1 MKLKNPAWNSKEVRM
16 LIRSLTLATL
26 MAFTGPLLA
35 ADDINPLKQD
45 LGKDRPLVVVELDA
59 GNDTLAKVKNQLN
72 EPATKQ
78 SFEERSMVFYTVKFG
93 SIGAEGE
100 KFAKDPKDSRKL
112 TPPETNALIRAL
124 KLGAGSGT
132 KVILVG
138 KDGEKKLE
146 KTVPPDTLDLKAFF
160 SAIDQMPM
168 AEKEAAAPAEPE
180 PAAAPAEKQGAKA
193 GAKPGKPAKHA
204 AQPLDD

>member
-1 MKLKNPAWNSKEVRM
+1 M

-45 LGKDRPLVVVELDA
+45 LGKARPLVVVELDS
-59 GNDTLAKVKNQLN
+59 GNDTLATLKKQLD

-100 KFAKDPKDSRKL
+100 KFAKDPKDNKKL

-132 KVILVG
+132 KVILIG

-146 KTVPPDTLDLKAFF
+146 KTVPPDTLDLKGFF

-168 AEKEAAAPAEPE
+168 AEKEAAAPAAPE
-180 PAAAPAEKQGAKA
+180 PAPAPGKNATKAGKATKPAAPQ
-193 GAKPGKPAKHA
+193 
-204 AQPLDD
+204 QLDD

>member
-1 MKLKNPAWNSKEVRM
+1 M

-45 LGKDRPLVVVELDA
+45 LGKARPLVVVELDS
-59 GNDTLAKVKNQLN
+59 GNDTLATLKKQLD

-100 KFAKDPKDSRKL
+100 KFAKDPKDNKKL

-132 KVILVG
+132 KVILIG

-146 KTVPPDTLDLKAFF
+146 KTVPPDPLDLKVFF
-160 SAIDQMPM
+160 STIDQMPM
-168 AEKEAAAPAEPE
+168 AEKEAAAPVVPE
-180 PAAAPAEKQGAKA
+180 PAPAPGKNATKADKAAKPAAPQ
-193 GAKPGKPAKHA
+193 
-204 AQPLDD
+204 QLDD

>member
-16 LIRSLTLATL
+16 LIRSLSLATL

-45 LGKDRPLVVVELDA
+45 LGKARPLVVVELDA
-59 GNDTLAKVKNQLN
+59 GNDTLAKVKNQLD

>member
-1 MKLKNPAWNSKEVRM
+1 M

-45 LGKDRPLVVVELDA
+45 LGKARPLVVVELDS
-59 GNDTLAKVKNQLN
+59 GNPTLATLKKQL
-72 EPATKQ
+72 EDPATKQ
-78 SFEERSMVFYTVKFG
+78 SFEERNMVFYTVSFG

-100 KFAKDPKDSRKL
+100 KFAKDPKDAKKL

-138 KDGEKKLE
+138 KDGEKKVE
-146 KTVPPDTLDLKAFF
+146 KTVPPDTLDLKEFF
-160 SAIDQMPM
+160 SAIDQMPL
-168 AEKEAAAPAEPE
+168 AEKDLAAPAEPE
-180 PAAAPAEKQGAKA
+180 PAAAAPAKG
-193 GAKPGKPAKHA
+193 GKPPKPVKTGKQP
-204 AQPLDD
+204 AQQLDD

>member
-1 MKLKNPAWNSKEVRM
+1 M

-45 LGKDRPLVVVELDA
+45 MGKARPLVVVELDS
-59 GNDTLAKVKNQLN
+59 GNATLSTLQKQLD
-72 EPATKQ
+72 EPANKQ
-78 SFEERSMVFYTVKFG
+78 SFEERNMVFYTVKFG

-100 KFAKDPKDSRKL
+100 KFAKEAKDNKKL

-132 KVILVG
+132 KVILIG
-138 KDGEKKLE
+138 KDGEKKIE
-146 KTVPPDTLDLKAFF
+146 KTVPPDTHRPQRRFF
-160 SAIDQMPM
+160 STIDQMPM
-168 AEKEAAAPAEPE
+168 AEKEAAAAAE
-180 PAAAPAEKQGAKA
+180 AAPAEPAPAK
-193 GAKPGKPAKHA
+193 GKPGKPGAKA
-204 AQPLDD
+204 PQQLDD

>member
-1 MKLKNPAWNSKEVRM
+1 M

-45 LGKDRPLVVVELDA
+45 LGKARPLVVVELDS
-59 GNDTLAKVKNQLN
+59 GNDTLAKLKKQLD

-78 SFEERSMVFYTVKFG
+78 SFEERGMVLYTVKFG

-100 KFAKDPKDSRKL
+100 KFAKDPKDNKKL
-112 TPPETNALIRAL
+112 APPETNALIRAL
-124 KLGAGSGT
+124 KLGVGSGT
-132 KVILVG
+132 KVILIG

-146 KTVPPDTLDLKAFF
+146 KTVPPDSLDLKEFF
-160 SAIDQMPM
+160 SAIDQMPQ
-168 AEKEAAAPAEPE
+168 AEKELAAPAEPE
-180 PAAAPAEKQGAKA
+180 PVPAAPAAAAK
-193 GAKPGKPAKHA
+193 GTKPAKPGNKAPKP
-204 AQPLDD
+204 LED

>member
-1 MKLKNPAWNSKEVRM
+1 M

-45 LGKDRPLVVVELDA
+45 LNKSRPLVVVELDS
-59 GNDTLAKVKNQLN
+59 GNETLATLKKQLD
-72 EPATKQ
+72 EPANKQ

-100 KFAKDPKDSRKL
+100 KFAKDAKDNKKL

-146 KTVPPDTLDLKAFF
+146 KTVPPDTLELKEFF
-160 SAIDQMPM
+160 SAIDQMPQ
-168 AEKEAAAPAEPE
+168 AEKDLAAPVEAE
-180 PAAAPAEKQGAKA
+180 PAAAVAPAKNGKAAKAAKA
-193 GAKPGKPAKHA
+193 GSKPAA
-204 AQPLDD
+204 SQLDD

>member
-1 MKLKNPAWNSKEVRM
+1 M

-45 LGKDRPLVVVELDA
+45 LGKARPLVVVELDS
-59 GNDTLAKVKNQLN
+59 GNDTLATLKKQLD

-100 KFAKDPKDSRKL
+100 KFAKDPKDSKKL

-168 AEKEAAAPAEPE
+168 AEKETAAPAEPE
-180 PAAAPAEKQGAKA
+180 PATAPAEKPGAKA

-204 AQPLDD
+204 APQPLDD

>member
-1 MKLKNPAWNSKEVRM
+1 M

-35 ADDINPLKQD
+35 ADDNPLKQE
-45 LGKDRPLVVVELDA
+45 LGKTRPLVVVELDA
-59 GNDTLAKVKNQLN
+59 GNPTLATLKKQL
-72 EPATKQ
+72 EEAATKQ

-100 KFAKDPKDSRKL
+100 KFAKDAKDNKKL

-132 KVILVG
+132 KVILIG

-146 KTVPPDTLDLKAFF
+146 KTVPPDNLDLKDFF
-160 SAIDQMPM
+160 GAIDQMPM
-168 AEKEAAAPAEPE
+168 AEKEAAAPAAPE
-180 PAAAPAEKQGAKA
+180 PAPAPGKNATKAGKVTKPAAPQ
-193 GAKPGKPAKHA
+193 
-204 AQPLDD
+204 QLDD

>member
-1 MKLKNPAWNSKEVRM
+1 M

-45 LGKDRPLVVVELDA
+45 VGKARPLVVVELDS
-59 GNDTLAKVKNQLN
+59 GNDTLATIRKQLD

-78 SFEERSMVFYTVKFG
+78 SFEERNMVFYTVKFG

-100 KFAKDPKDSRKL
+100 KFAKDPKDNKKL

-124 KLGAGSGT
+124 KLGVGSGT
-132 KVILVG
+132 KVILIG

-146 KTVPPDTLDLKAFF
+146 KTVPPDPLDLKVFF
-160 SAIDQMPM
+160 STIDQMPM
-168 AEKEAAAPAEPE
+168 AEKEAAAPVVPE
-180 PAAAPAEKQGAKA
+180 PAPAPGKNATKAGKAAKPAAPQ
-193 GAKPGKPAKHA
+193 
-204 AQPLDD
+204 QLDD

>member
-1 MKLKNPAWNSKEVRM
+1 M

-26 MAFTGPLLA
+26 MVFTGPLLA
-35 ADDINPLKQD
+35 ADDTNPLKQD
-45 LGKDRPLVVVELDA
+45 VGKARPLVVVELDS
-59 GNDTLAKVKNQLN
+59 GNATLTTLKKQLD
-72 EPATKQ
+72 EPANKQ
-78 SFEERSMVFYTVKFG
+78 AFEERNMVFYTVKFG

-100 KFAKDPKDSRKL
+100 KFAKEAKDNKKL

-146 KTVPPDTLDLKAFF
+146 KTVPPDTLDLKEFF
-160 SAIDQMPM
+160 STIDQMPM
-168 AEKEAAAPAEPE
+168 AEKETAAAAEPE
-180 PAAAPAEKQGAKA
+180 PAAPAPAKGAKPAKA
-193 GAKPGKPAKHA
+193 GSKPAP
-204 AQPLDD
+204 QQLDD

>member
-1 MKLKNPAWNSKEVRM
+1 M

-45 LGKDRPLVVVELDA
+45 LGKARPLVVVELDS
-59 GNDTLAKVKNQLN
+59 GNSTLTELKKKLD
-72 EPATKQ
+72 EPATRQ
-78 SFEERSMVFYTVKFG
+78 SFEERSMLLYTVKFG

-100 KFAKDPKDSRKL
+100 KFAKDPKDNKKL

-146 KTVPPDTLDLKAFF
+146 KTVPPDSLDLKEFF

-168 AEKEAAAPAEPE
+168 AEKEAAAVAEPE
-180 PAAAPAEKQGAKA
+180 PAAPAAPAAPAK
-193 GAKPGKPAKHA
+193 GAKPGKPVSKSAP
-204 AQPLDD
+204 QQLDD

>member
-1 MKLKNPAWNSKEVRM
+1 M

-35 ADDINPLKQD
+35 ADDINPLKHD
-45 LGKDRPLVVVELDA
+45 LGKARPLVVVELDS
-59 GNDTLAKVKNQLN
+59 GNDTLATLKKQLD

-100 KFAKDPKDSRKL
+100 KFAKDPKDNQKL

-160 SAIDQMPM
+160 DAVDAMPA
-168 AEKEAAAPAEPE
+168 AEKETAAPVAPE
-180 PAAAPAEKQGAKA
+180 PAPTKSATKAGKTTKQAAP
-193 GAKPGKPAKHA
+193 
-204 AQPLDD
+204 QPLDD

>member
-1 MKLKNPAWNSKEVRM
+1 M

-45 LGKDRPLVVVELDA
+45 LNKSRPLVVVELDS
-59 GNDTLAKVKNQLN
+59 GNETLATLKKQLD
-72 EPATKQ
+72 EPANKQ
-78 SFEERSMVFYTVKFG
+78 SFEERNMVFYTVKFG

-100 KFAKDPKDSRKL
+100 KFAKDAKDNKKL

-146 KTVPPDTLDLKAFF
+146 KTVPPDTLDLKEFF

-168 AEKEAAAPAEPE
+168 AEKELAAPAEPE
-180 PAAAPAEKQGAKA
+180 PAAAAPAKGTKA
-193 GAKPGKPAKHA
+193 AKPAKANSKA
-204 AQPLDD
+204 APAQLDD

>member
-1 MKLKNPAWNSKEVRM
+1 M

-45 LGKDRPLVVVELDA
+45 LGKARPLVVVELDS
-59 GNDTLAKVKNQLN
+59 GNDTLAKLKKQLD
-72 EPATKQ
+72 KQ

-100 KFAKDPKDSRKL
+100 KFAKDPKDNKKL

-138 KDGEKKLE
+138 KDGEKKVE
-146 KTVPPDTLDLKAFF
+146 KTVPPDTLDLKEFF

-168 AEKEAAAPAEPE
+168 AEKETAAAPEPE
-180 PAAAPAEKQGAKA
+180 PAAPAPAKGA
-193 GAKPGKPAKHA
+193 KPAKHA
-204 AQPLDD
+204 GKPAAQQLDD

>member
-1 MKLKNPAWNSKEVRM
+1 M

-45 LGKDRPLVVVELDA
+45 LGKARPLVVVELDS
-59 GNDTLAKVKNQLN
+59 GNDTLATLKKQLD

-100 KFAKDPKDSRKL
+100 KFAKDPKDNKKL

-132 KVILVG
+132 KVILIG

-146 KTVPPDTLDLKAFF
+146 KTVPPDTLDLKEFF

-168 AEKEAAAPAEPE
+168 AEKEAAAPVVPE
-180 PAAAPAEKQGAKA
+180 PAPAPGKNATKAGKATKPAAPQ
-193 GAKPGKPAKHA
+193 
-204 AQPLDD
+204 QLDD

>member
-1 MKLKNPAWNSKEVRM
+1 M

-45 LGKDRPLVVVELDA
+45 LNKSRPLVVVELDS
-59 GNDTLAKVKNQLN
+59 GNETLATLKKQLD
-72 EPATKQ
+72 EPANKQ
-78 SFEERSMVFYTVKFG
+78 SFEERNMVFYTVKFG

-100 KFAKDPKDSRKL
+100 KFAKDAKDNKKL

-146 KTVPPDTLDLKAFF
+146 KTVPPDTLDLKEFF

-168 AEKEAAAPAEPE
+168 AEKELAAPAEPE
-180 PAAAPAEKQGAKA
+180 PAAAAPAKGAKA
-193 GAKPGKPAKHA
+193 AKPAKANSKAA

>member
-1 MKLKNPAWNSKEVRM
+1 M

-59 GNDTLAKVKNQLN
+59 GNDTLAKVKNQLD

>member
-1 MKLKNPAWNSKEVRM
+1 M

-45 LGKDRPLVVVELDA
+45 LGKARPLVVVELDS
-59 GNDTLAKVKNQLN
+59 GNDTLAILKKQLD
-72 EPATKQ
+72 EAATKQ

-100 KFAKDPKDSRKL
+100 KFAKDPKDNKKL

-132 KVILVG
+132 KVILIG

-146 KTVPPDTLDLKAFF
+146 QTVPPDTLDLKAFF

-168 AEKEAAAPAEPE
+168 AEKEAAAPAAPE
-180 PAAAPAEKQGAKA
+180 PAPAPGKNATKAGKVTKPAAPLQ
-193 GAKPGKPAKHA
+193 
-204 AQPLDD
+204 LDD

>member
-1 MKLKNPAWNSKEVRM
+1 M

-45 LGKDRPLVVVELDA
+45 LGKARPLVVVELDS
-59 GNDTLAKVKNQLN
+59 GNDTLAKLKKQLD

-78 SFEERSMVFYTVKFG
+78 SFEERGMVLYTVKFG

-100 KFAKDPKDSRKL
+100 MFAKDPKDNKKL
-112 TPPETNALIRAL
+112 APPETNALIRAL

-138 KDGEKKLE
+138 KDGEKKVE
-146 KTVPPDTLDLKAFF
+146 KTVPPDTLNLSEFF

-168 AEKEAAAPAEPE
+168 AEKEAAAAEPE
-180 PAAAPAEKQGAKA
+180 PVAPAPGKNAKPA
-193 GAKPGKPAKHA
+193 KPAKPGSKPAP
-204 AQPLDD
+204 QPLDD

>member
-59 GNDTLAKVKNQLN
+59 GNDTLAKVKNQLD

>member
-1 MKLKNPAWNSKEVRM
+1 M

-35 ADDINPLKQD
+35 ADDNPLKQD
-45 LGKDRPLVVVELDA
+45 MGKARPLVVVELDA
-59 GNDTLAKVKNQLN
+59 GNPTLATLKKQLD

-100 KFAKDPKDSRKL
+100 KFAKDPKDSKKL

-124 KLGAGSGT
+124 KLGVGSGT
-132 KVILVG
+132 KVILIG
-138 KDGEKKLE
+138 KDGEKKIE
-146 KTVPPDTLDLKAFF
+146 KTVPPDTLELKEFF
-160 SAIDQMPM
+160 STIDQMPM
-168 AEKEAAAPAEPE
+168 AEKEAAAAAEPAPVE
-180 PAAAPAEKQGAKA
+180 PTPAK
-193 GAKPGKPAKHA
+193 GAKPVKPAKPGSKPA
-204 AQPLDD
+204 PQPLDD

>member
-1 MKLKNPAWNSKEVRM
+1 M

-45 LGKDRPLVVVELDA
+45 LGKARPLVVVELDS
-59 GNDTLAKVKNQLN
+59 GNETLATVKKQLD

-100 KFAKDPKDSRKL
+100 KFAKDPKDNKKL

-132 KVILVG
+132 KVILIG
-138 KDGEKKLE
+138 KDGDKKLE
-146 KTVPPDTLDLKAFF
+146 KTVPPDTLDLKEFF

-168 AEKEAAAPAEPE
+168 AEKEAAAPVAPE
-180 PAAAPAEKQGAKA
+180 PVPAPGKNAPKAGKAAKPAAPQT
-193 GAKPGKPAKHA
+193 
-204 AQPLDD
+204 LDD

>member
-1 MKLKNPAWNSKEVRM
+1 M

-35 ADDINPLKQD
+35 ADDNPLKQE
-45 LGKDRPLVVVELDA
+45 LGKTRPLVVVELDA
-59 GNDTLAKVKNQLN
+59 GNPTLATLKKQL
-72 EPATKQ
+72 EEAATKQ

-100 KFAKDPKDSRKL
+100 KFAKDAKDNKKL

-132 KVILVG
+132 KVILIG

-146 KTVPPDTLDLKAFF
+146 KTVPPDNLDLKDFF
-160 SAIDQMPM
+160 GAIDQMPM
-168 AEKEAAAPAEPE
+168 AEKEAAAPAAPE
-180 PAAAPAEKQGAKA
+180 PAPAKNPAKA
-193 GAKPGKPAKHA
+193 GKATKPAA
-204 AQPLDD
+204 AQQLDD

>member
-1 MKLKNPAWNSKEVRM
+1 M

-45 LGKDRPLVVVELDA
+45 LGKARPLVVVELDS
-59 GNDTLAKVKNQLN
+59 GNDTLAKLKKQLD
-72 EPATKQ
+72 EPAIKQ
-78 SFEERSMVFYTVKFG
+78 SFEERGMVLYTVKFG

-100 KFAKDPKDSRKL
+100 KFAKDPKDNKKL
-112 TPPETNALIRAL
+112 APPETNALIRAL

-138 KDGEKKLE
+138 KDGEKKVE
-146 KTVPPDTLDLKAFF
+146 KTVPPDTLNLSEFF

-168 AEKEAAAPAEPE
+168 AEKEAAAAEPE
-180 PAAAPAEKQGAKA
+180 PVAPAPGKNAKPA
-193 GAKPGKPAKHA
+193 KPAKPGSKPAP
-204 AQPLDD
+204 QPLDD